1 MTPPSE
7 KLAGSLDVLR
17 SLQERGVVAVRAADL
32 PRSHRERLV
41 RHGFLL
47 PVIKGW
53 YVAGSPDRQAGDS
66 TTWYASF
73 WQFCAGY
80 LRARFGAAW
89 CVSPEQSLLL
99 HAGNRT
105 VPGQLLV
112 RAPRGRNR
120 VTPLLH
126 GTSLLEVRAAM
137 PAAGDVVEVDGVRA
151 FSPAAALLASP
162 ARFFQRYPVDGRAA
176 LALVRDASDL
186 LSRLLDGGH
195 GTVAGRLAAALRDV
209 GRDRIA
215 NEIVETMRAAD
226 FGVREANPFTTPLTA
241 RPILRDAAPVVH
253 RLRLTWDAMRRRVLD
268 RFPRPPGPAGID
280 AVLARIEDVYVTDAY
295 HSLSIEGYR
304 VNPALIARVRS
315 GDWHPDRHSADRAHR
330 DALAA
335 RGYWQAYQVVRD
347 SVRRA
352 VAGESP
358 GAVAEA
364 DHRTWYR
371 ELFAPSVAAGLV
383 RPADLA
389 GYRDAPVFIQR
400 SMHVPPSA
408 SAVRDAMPALFDLL
422 REEPDP
428 AVGVVLGHF
437 LFVYVHPYPDGNGR
451 IGRFL
456 MNLMLTAAG
465 YPWTVIP
472 VQRRDTYMAALEA
485 ASVRQDIGPFT
496 DFLAGLVGEEVESG

>member
-1 MTPPSE
+1 MTPPSA
-7 KLAGSLDVLR
+7 KLAASLSVLR
-17 SLQERGVVAVRAADL
+17 SLQERGVVAVSTRDL
-32 PRSHRERLV
+32 PRTHRERLV
-41 RHGFLL
+41 RNGFLL
-47 PVIKGW
+47 PVMKGW
-53 YVAGSPDRQAGDS
+53 YVAGAPDRPAGDS
-66 TTWYASF
+66 TAWYASF
-73 WQFCAGY
+73 WRFCAGY
-80 LRARFGAAW
+80 LRARFGEAW
-89 CVSPEQSLLL
+89 CLSPEQSLAL

-120 VTPLLH
+120 VTDLLH

-137 PAAGDVVEVDGVRA
+137 PAAGDVAEVDGMRA
-151 FSPAAALLASP
+151 FRPGAALVACP
-162 ARFFQRYPVDGRAA
+162 ARFFREHAVDARAA

-186 LSRLLDGGH
+186 LPRLLDGGH
-195 GTVAGRLAAALRDV
+195 ATIAGRLVAAFRDV
-209 GRDRIA
+209 GRDEVA
-215 NEIVETMRAAD
+215 NEIVDTMRAAD
-226 FGVREANPFTTPLTA
+226 FGVRGTNPFAGPPPA
-241 RPILRDAAPVVH
+241 RPVRPDASPLVQ
-253 RLRLTWDAMRRRVLD
+253 RLRLTWDAMRGRVLAG
-268 RFPRPPGPAGID
+268 FPGARGGTADVD
-280 AVLARIEDVYVTDAY
+280 ALLARIEDVYVTDAY

-304 VNPALIARVRS
+304 VSPTLIGRVRA
-315 GDWHPDRHSADRAHR
+315 GDWNPDHHAADRGHR

-335 RGYWQAYQVVRD
+335 RGYWQAYQAVGH

-352 VAGESP
+352 AAGEPP
-358 GAVAEA
+358 GAVAES

-389 GYRDAPVFIQR
+389 GYRDAPVYIQGSR
-400 SMHVPPSA
+400 HVPPSPF
-408 SAVRDAMPALFDLL
+408 AVRDAMPALFELL

-428 AVGVVLGHF
+428 AVRAVLGHF

-456 MNLMLTAAG
+456 MNLMLTTGG

-472 VQRRDTYMAALEA
+472 VERRDAYMAALEA

-496 DFLAGLVGEEVESG
+496 DFLAELVERDDHP